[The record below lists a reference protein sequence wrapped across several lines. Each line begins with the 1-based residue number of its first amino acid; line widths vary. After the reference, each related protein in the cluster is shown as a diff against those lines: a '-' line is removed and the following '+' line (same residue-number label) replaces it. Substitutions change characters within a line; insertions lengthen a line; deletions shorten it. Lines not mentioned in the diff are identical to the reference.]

1 MAESKLSTAQRNK
14 IEQIIYDT
22 YDAVDPTHTNSDY
35 YKEIFSKMNNDQFY
49 KFLQRR
55 LPFRMHI
62 STFKL
67 EPSMNQ
73 IFKAFDVLGKP
84 LIEKVNLNYKYKNKD
99 GVAINSKE
107 CLVGYINIKR
117 MKQFLTKKNSLAI
130 EIAQRDMKTGLL
142 MNEDKGGKTSDR
154 EFESL
159 AASDLNFAMDEFSGI
174 RADAMRA
181 KNEAYN
187 IITTNG
193 VLHADD
199 IDIDKDD
206 SISKNLLSAML
217 IGANIYSNV
226 VNEDYYTPLTLKNRQ
241 AKNVERK

>member
-14 IEQIIYDT
+14 IEQLIYDV
-22 YDAVDPTHTNSDY
+22 YDAVDPSKANSDY
-35 YKEIFSKMNNDQFY
+35 YREIFSKMNNDQFY

-62 STFKL
+62 SAFKL
-67 EPSMNQ
+67 EPSMTQ
-73 IFKAFDVLGKP
+73 IFKAFKVLNKP
-84 LIEKVNLNYKYKNKD
+84 LMEKVSMPYKFKNKD
-99 GVAINSKE
+99 GVPINTKE

-117 MKQFLTKKNSLAI
+117 MKQFLTKKNSVAI
-130 EIAQRDMKTGLL
+130 EIGQRDMKTGLL
-142 MNEDKGGKTSDR
+142 TNEDKGGKTSDR

-159 AASDLNFAMDEFSGI
+159 AANDLNFAIDEFSGI

-187 IITTNG
+187 LITTNG
-193 VLHADD
+193 VIHADEV
-199 IDIDKDD
+199 DIDKDD
-206 SISKNLLSAML
+206 SISKNLMNAML
-217 IGANIYSNV
+217 IGANIHSNLV
-226 VNEDYYTPLTLKNRQ
+226 DEDYYTPLTLKNRQ